1 MYHPPADPSPNTPL
15 GSARPASAG
24 NRVSFWLA
32 WTLFAIAFATLIFLA
47 LRYPAR

>member
-1 MYHPPADPSPNTPL
+1 MYQPPADSSPDVPL
-15 GSARPASAG
+15 GSTRPASAG

-32 WTLFAIAFATLIFLA
+32 WTLFAISFATLIFLA